1 MLADPKGEERI
12 PFDAWKKMA
21 HMLKLNM
28 NEDQISES
36 IQNIAGKGKQSITW
50 EQFNAFLAKKMEKKK

>member
-1 MLADPKGEERI
+1 
-12 PFDAWKKMA
+12 
-21 HMLKLNM
+21 MLKLNM

-50 EQFNAFLAKKMEKKK
+50 EQFNAFLAKKMEKKKN

>member
-1 MLADPKGEERI
+1 
-12 PFDAWKKMA
+12 
-21 HMLKLNM
+21 MLKLNM
-28 NEDQISES
+28 TEDQISES